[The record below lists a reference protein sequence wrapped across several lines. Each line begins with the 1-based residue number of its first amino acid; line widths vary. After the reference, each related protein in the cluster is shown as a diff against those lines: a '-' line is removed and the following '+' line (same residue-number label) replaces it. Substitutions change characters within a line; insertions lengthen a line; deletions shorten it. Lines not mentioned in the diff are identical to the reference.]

1 MKCTKFICA
10 AIAAV
15 SLYLT
20 STAVAG
26 VLVRDTWLDGTD
38 DDPASP
44 IFSESGADSD
54 SDGDLESAWFQG
66 GSGSLNPVG
75 LGGPQRGAVGT
86 ASASWTSYI
95 SAEGDEV
102 NLVNHRDAVK
112 VTWVFKLD
120 GLGANNTSQNFRLTV
135 VDSPAATRISA
146 NGTPGSGAYAGYAM
160 FMNMGPTLG
169 NSNPYRLMERGASG
183 DILGTSGNWA
193 PLGNGATTGNAG
205 YANGVTYRYELLMTR
220 NGASL
225 DIVSTMTGGNLN
237 NAGFA
242 AVSLNDASPN
252 SFAFDTF
259 AVRPSNAATTAATFD
274 TSLFQVEYFTPT
286 VPEPASL
293 TLVGLTALAMVVR
306 RRR

>member
-1 MKCTKFICA
+1 M
-10 AIAAV
+10 
-15 SLYLT
+15 
-20 STAVAG
+20 
-26 VLVRDTWLDGTD
+26 
-38 DDPASP
+38 
-44 IFSESGADSD
+44 
-54 SDGDLESAWFQG
+54 
-66 GSGSLNPVG
+66 
-75 LGGPQRGAVGT
+75 PQRARSEGFGEQGVGRPVT
-86 ASASWTSYI
+86 GEDPMRYQPGRGSFRLNLFCGLAKRQGLSLGEDIRHENVMMSAQRRQS